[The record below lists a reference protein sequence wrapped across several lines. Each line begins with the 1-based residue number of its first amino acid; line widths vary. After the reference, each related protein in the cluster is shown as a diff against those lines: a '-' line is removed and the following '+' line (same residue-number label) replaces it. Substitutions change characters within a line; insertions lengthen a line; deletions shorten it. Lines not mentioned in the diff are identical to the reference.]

1 MWGVP
6 HDQRGVMEDSLPLK
20 EPSSELITIGIAPRA
35 TAMPPAAGTGLLAL
49 GVEQIKQPGAQEQ
62 VDPIS

>member
-1 MWGVP
+1 MGA
-6 HDQRGVMEDSLPLK
+6 SLPLK

-35 TAMPPAAGTGLLAL
+35 TAMPPAAGTGLLVL